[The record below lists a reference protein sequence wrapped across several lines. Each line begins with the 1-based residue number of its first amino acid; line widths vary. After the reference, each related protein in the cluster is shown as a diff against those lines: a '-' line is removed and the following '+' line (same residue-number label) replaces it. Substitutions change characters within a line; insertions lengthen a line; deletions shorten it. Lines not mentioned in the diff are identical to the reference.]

1 MFPFN
6 NFPDSEDNSIIHF
19 NIQVNSPFLFSED
32 DITHTEKNDI
42 FSEETEKILYD
53 LFGYKG
59 NENTNTSKNEF
70 NSDDS
75 LDTDNDIVRPSLLQ
89 IKRNRDNDIENTNN
103 EINEEVEV
111 NDVIIENNQQ
121 NSNKEIKSNKNKEHT
136 KNTKDNIIYKLKGNF
151 INKFVI
157 DSVNQ
162 NLINKKDKLKK
173 LRCKKF
179 IADLKLE
186 KNIALFKMK
195 MSDILCQQ
203 KISSKFSKF
212 DEYENKK
219 IIEKIYEEK
228 KEIKVIKI
236 LELTFEELF
245 IIFRRK
251 LNDPNDIIKLEEIK
265 DKIEGLDLLEENNK
279 YKDIEYFIQKLYKK
293 NYEDIDDYIKN
304 VKEQCLNYKNWFCEK
319 KGRASRKK
327 KINKLY

>member
-6 NFPDSEDNSIIHF
+6 NSPDSEDNSIIHF

-53 LFGYKG
+53 LFGYKE
-59 NENTNTSKNEF
+59 NENTNTSTNKF
-70 NSDDS
+70 NSYNS
-75 LDTDNDIVRPSLLQ
+75 LDTDNYIDRTFFLQ
-89 IKRNRDNDIENTNN
+89 RKRNRDNDIENTNN

-186 KNIALFKMK
+186 KNTTLFKMK
-195 MSDILCQQ
+195 MSNILCQQ

-236 LELTFEELF
+236 LDLTFEELF

-279 YKDIEYFIQKLYKK
+279 YKDIEYLIKKFYKK

-304 VKEQCLNYKNWFCEK
+304 VKEQCLNYENWFGK
-319 KGRASRKK
+319 KRGRASRKK
-327 KINKLY
+327 D

>member
-6 NFPDSEDNSIIHF
+6 NFPDSEDPSIILY
-19 NIQVNSPFLFSED
+19 NIQEDSSFWFSED
-32 DITHTEKNDI
+32 DINHTEKNDI

-53 LFGYKG
+53 LFGYKE
-59 NENTNTSKNEF
+59 NENTNTSTNEF
-70 NSDDS
+70 NSNNS
-75 LDTDNDIVRPSLLQ
+75 SDTDNDIVIASLLQ
-89 IKRNRDNDIENTNN
+89 RKRNRDNDIENTNN

-186 KNIALFKMK
+186 KNIALFKMT

-279 YKDIEYFIQKLYKK
+279 YQDIEYFIKKLYKK

-304 VKEQCLNYKNWFCEK
+304 VKEQCLNYKKWFCDK

>member
-1 MFPFN
+1 MVFPFN
-6 NFPDSEDNSIIHF
+6 NFPDNEDHSSSITQF
-19 NIQVNSPFLFSED
+19 NIQEGSSFLFSED
-32 DITHTEKNDI
+32 DITHTENNDI
-42 FSEETEKILYD
+42 FEKTLYD
-53 LFGYKG
+53 LFGYK

-70 NSDDS
+70 NFDDS

-89 IKRNRDNDIENTNN
+89 RKRNRDNDIENTNN

-121 NSNKEIKSNKNKEHT
+121 NSNEETKSNKNKKHT

-151 INKFVI
+151 INQYAI
-157 DSVNQ
+157 DLVNQ

-186 KNIALFKMK
+186 KNIALFKMT

-236 LELTFEELF
+236 LDLTFEELF

-279 YKDIEYFIQKLYKK
+279 YQDIEYLIKKFYKK
-293 NYEDIDDYIKN
+293 NYEDIDDYIKK
-304 VKEQCLNYKNWFCEK
+304 VKEQCLNYENWFGK
-319 KGRASRKK
+319 KRGRASRKK
-327 KINKLY
+327 RLINFN

>member
-6 NFPDSEDNSIIHF
+6 NSPDSEDNSIIHF

-53 LFGYKG
+53 LFGYKE
-59 NENTNTSKNEF
+59 NENTNTSTNEF
-70 NSDDS
+70 NSNNS
-75 LDTDNDIVRPSLLQ
+75 SDTDNDIVIASLLQ
-89 IKRNRDNDIENTNN
+89 RKRNRDNDIENTNN

-186 KNIALFKMK
+186 KNIALFKMT

-279 YKDIEYFIQKLYKK
+279 YQDIEYFIKKLYKK

-304 VKEQCLNYKNWFCEK
+304 VKEQCLNYKKWFCDK

>member
-6 NFPDSEDNSIIHF
+6 NSPDSEDNSIIHF

-186 KNIALFKMK
+186 KNIALFKMT

-251 LNDPNDIIKLEEIK
+251 LNHPNDIIKLEEIK

-279 YKDIEYFIQKLYKK
+279 YQDIEYFIKKLYKK
-293 NYEDIDDYIKN
+293 NYKDIDDYIKN
-304 VKEQCLNYKNWFCEK
+304 VKEQCLNYKKWFCEK
-319 KGRASRKK
+319 RGRASRKK

>member
-6 NFPDSEDNSIIHF
+6 NFPDIEDHSSSITQF
-19 NIQVNSPFLFSED
+19 NIQEDSSFFSED
-32 DITHTEKNDI
+32 DITHIEKK
-42 FSEETEKILYD
+42 TEKILYD
-53 LFGYKG
+53 LFGYKK
-59 NENTNTSKNEF
+59 NENTNTSNNEF

-121 NSNKEIKSNKNKEHT
+121 NSNKEIKSNKNKKHT

-186 KNIALFKMK
+186 KNIALIKMK

-212 DEYENKK
+212 DEYENKI

-279 YKDIEYFIQKLYKK
+279 YQDIEYFIKKLYKK

-304 VKEQCLNYKNWFCEK
+304 VKEQCLNYFCEK
-319 KGRASRKK
+319 RGRASRKK

>member
-6 NFPDSEDNSIIHF
+6 NSPDSEDNSIIHF

-186 KNIALFKMK
+186 KNIALFKMT

-219 IIEKIYEEK
+219 IIEKIYKEK

-279 YKDIEYFIQKLYKK
+279 YQDIEYFIKKLYKK

-304 VKEQCLNYKNWFCEK
+304 VKKQCLNYKNWFCK
-319 KGRASRKK
+319 KRGRASRKK

>member
-6 NFPDSEDNSIIHF
+6 NSPDSEDNSIIHF

-186 KNIALFKMK
+186 KNIALFKMT

-279 YKDIEYFIQKLYKK
+279 YKDIEYLIK
-293 NYEDIDDYIKN
+293 NTNKRYIVTDNYIKE
-304 VKEQCLNYKNWFCEK
+304 VKKLCLGYVDWFGEKIGRKN
-319 KGRASRKK
+319 RVVN
-327 KINKLY
+327 I

>member
-6 NFPDSEDNSIIHF
+6 NSPDSEDNSIIHF

-279 YKDIEYFIQKLYKK
+279 YQDIEYFIKKLYKK

-304 VKEQCLNYKNWFCEK
+304 VKEQCLNYKKWFCEK
-319 KGRASRKK
+319 RGRASRKK

>member
-53 LFGYKG
+53 LFGYKE
-59 NENTNTSKNEF
+59 NENTNTSTNEF
-70 NSDDS
+70 NSNNS
-75 LDTDNDIVRPSLLQ
+75 SDTDNDIVIASLLQ
-89 IKRNRDNDIENTNN
+89 RKRNRDNDIENTNN

-151 INKFVI
+151 INQYAI
-157 DSVNQ
+157 DLVNQ

-186 KNIALFKMK
+186 KNIALFKMT

-279 YKDIEYFIQKLYKK
+279 YQDIEYFIKKLYKK

-304 VKEQCLNYKNWFCEK
+304 VKEQCLNYKKWFCDK

>member
-6 NFPDSEDNSIIHF
+6 NSPDSEDNSIIHF

-32 DITHTEKNDI
+32 DITHIENNDI
-42 FSEETEKILYD
+42 KKILND
-53 LFGYKG
+53 LFGYKE
-59 NENTNTSKNEF
+59 NENTNTSTNEF
-70 NSDDS
+70 NSNNS
-75 LDTDNDIVRPSLLQ
+75 LDTDNYIDRAFFLQ
-89 IKRNRDNDIENTNN
+89 RKRNRDNDIENTNN

-236 LELTFEELF
+236 LDLTFEELF

-251 LNDPNDIIKLEEIK
+251 LNLPLDSKKLEKIK
-265 DKIEGLDLLEENNK
+265 DKIEGLDLLEANNK
-279 YKDIEYFIQKLYKK
+279 YKDIEYLIKKFYKK

-304 VKEQCLNYKNWFCEK
+304 VKEQCLNYKKWFCDK
-319 KGRASRKK
+319 RGRASRKK

>member
-6 NFPDSEDNSIIHF
+6 NSPDSEDNSIIHF

-53 LFGYKG
+53 LFGYKE
-59 NENTNTSKNEF
+59 NENTNTSTNKF
-70 NSDDS
+70 NSDNS

-236 LELTFEELF
+236 LDLTFEELF

-279 YKDIEYFIQKLYKK
+279 YQDIEYFIKKLYKK

-304 VKEQCLNYKNWFCEK
+304 VKEQCLNYKKWFCDK
-319 KGRASRKK
+319 RGRDSRKK

>member
-6 NFPDSEDNSIIHF
+6 NSPDSEDNSIIHF

-186 KNIALFKMK
+186 KNIALFKMT

-203 KISSKFSKF
+203 KISSKYSKF

-219 IIEKIYEEK
+219 IS
-228 KEIKVIKI
+228 
-236 LELTFEELF
+236 
-245 IIFRRK
+245 
-251 LNDPNDIIKLEEIK
+251 
-265 DKIEGLDLLEENNK
+265 
-279 YKDIEYFIQKLYKK
+279 YFLW
-293 NYEDIDDYIKN
+293 
-304 VKEQCLNYKNWFCEK
+304 VGVL
-319 KGRASRKK
+319 
-327 KINKLY
+327 INL

>member
-6 NFPDSEDNSIIHF
+6 NSPDSEDNSIIHF

-219 IIEKIYEEK
+219 IIEKIYKEK

-279 YKDIEYFIQKLYKK
+279 YQDIEYFIKKLYKK

-304 VKEQCLNYKNWFCEK
+304 VKEQCLNYKKWFCEK
-319 KGRASRKK
+319 RGRASRKK

>member
-6 NFPDSEDNSIIHF
+6 NSPDSEDNSIIHF

-186 KNIALFKMK
+186 KNIALFKMT

-251 LNDPNDIIKLEEIK
+251 LNAPNDIIKLEEIK

-279 YKDIEYFIQKLYKK
+279 YQDIEYFIKKLYKK

-304 VKEQCLNYKNWFCEK
+304 VKEQCLNYKKWFCEK
-319 KGRASRKK
+319 RGRASRKK

>member
-32 DITHTEKNDI
+32 DITHTENNDK
-42 FSEETEKILYD
+42 TEKILYD
-53 LFGYKG
+53 LFGYKE
-59 NENTNTSKNEF
+59 NENTNTSTNKF
-70 NSDDS
+70 KTIDS

-279 YKDIEYFIQKLYKK
+279 YKDIEYLIKKFYKK

-304 VKEQCLNYKNWFCEK
+304 VKEQCLNYKKWFCEK
-319 KGRASRKK
+319 RGRASRKK